1 MYMVTLIRGEQ
12 QAKVRLIISAPCL
25 FRCLHLCK
33 RIKGRIIPSCTE
45 EKHLCDA
52 PAPYVTYGTRDET
65 LNMFREPL
73 MDDDEQGD

>member
-1 MYMVTLIRGEQ
+1 MVTLIRGEQ

-25 FRCLHLCK
+25 FRYLHLCN
-33 RIKGRIIPSCTE
+33 RIKDRIISSRTE

-52 PAPYVTYGTRDET
+52 PAPYVVTYGTRDET